1 VGRGVRERDRARAML
16 RRVEE
21 LERDLTRLL
30 NSFSIMRKELEI
42 LNLRLEALE
51 REVRE
56 NGGAA
61 P

>member
-1 VGRGVRERDRARAML
+1 MGRGVRERDRARAML

>member
-1 VGRGVRERDRARAML
+1 MGRQRRERDRARAML

-30 NSFSIMRKELEI
+30 NSLSILRKEIEVLG
-42 LNLRLEALE
+42 LRLEALE
-51 REVRE
+51 REVRG

>member
-1 VGRGVRERDRARAML
+1 ML

-30 NSFSIMRKELEI
+30 NSFSIMRKEIEI

-51 REVRE
+51 REVRGS
-56 NGGAA
+56 GGAA